1 MASAAITTMSEKQ
14 KQDVEKTVRKEQGR
28 LLAFIRNRV
37 SDRQDAEDIL
47 QDVFVQFVNGY
58 QAIESLEKATS
69 WLFQVARNK
78 IIDKYRKKKP
88 LSFSDVQLTNNQNG
102 EPPILLEDILPDL
115 ANNPEQDY
123 FKEVIWEKIE
133 EALSELPIE
142 QRRVFEAHEFEGKS
156 FQLLQDELHVS
167 MNTLLSRK
175 RYAILHLRKRLNE
188 LYQELITE

>member
-1 MASAAITTMSEKQ
+1 MASAVITSMSEKQ
-14 KQDVEKTVRKEQGR
+14 KHDVELTVRKEQGR

-37 SDRQDAEDIL
+37 ADRQDAEDIL

-88 LSFSDVQLTNNQNG
+88 LSFSDVQIANTQNG
-102 EPPILLEDILPDL
+102 EPPILLEDILPDFS
-115 ANNPEQDY
+115 NSPDQEY

-133 EALSELPIE
+133 EALSQLPLE
-142 QRRVFEAHEFEGKS
+142 QRQVFEAHEFEGKS
-156 FQLLQDELHVS
+156 FQLLEEELQVS

-175 RYAILHLRKRLNE
+175 RYAILHLRKRLGE
-188 LYQELITE
+188 LYKELITE

>member
-156 FQLLQDELHVS
+156 FQLLQDKLHVS